1 MFVLISNSYLPI
13 LKPAISH
20 NAVLRPMFPFIEDDV
35 LWWASLQCF
44 SNSDTYLQSHV
55 ADSSY
60 SLHVC
65 SSVPRR
71 CGEVLLVA
79 FKMCVC

>member
-1 MFVLISNSYLPI
+1 MVGQF
-13 LKPAISH
+13 
-20 NAVLRPMFPFIEDDV
+20 AVFQQLCEM
-35 LWWASLQCF
+35 
-44 SNSDTYLQSHV
+44 YLQSHV

-71 CGEVLLVA
+71 CGEVSLSGFESTCMLMGTIV
-79 FKMCVC
+79 